1 MYISWKLA
9 NEEGYIGQNTGLP
22 IIFRRQQAIIDF
34 FAKIKSRHFKMVDD
48 EFEQLFFSN
57 SIKA

>member
-22 IIFRRQQAIIDF
+22 IICRRQWAIIDF
-34 FAKIKSRHFKMVDD
+34 FYKNK
-48 EFEQLFFSN
+48 E
-57 SIKA
+57 